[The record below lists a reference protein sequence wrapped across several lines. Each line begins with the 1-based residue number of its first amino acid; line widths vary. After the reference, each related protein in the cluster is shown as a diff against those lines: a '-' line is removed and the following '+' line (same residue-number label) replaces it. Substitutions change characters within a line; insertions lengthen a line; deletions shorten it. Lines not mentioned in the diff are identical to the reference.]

1 MPSKKSKKKDKKLRL
16 VKEKFNEKV
25 PDGLNYGIAQN
36 LPPDAIANVT
46 GLSKEET
53 NLLYET
59 DTDSSKSRGLK
70 KGKGISDA
78 INLSNIDK
86 KYLFPDKLINT
97 GDISSFHVRSWM
109 FEYNQLPPNERREV
123 SDTLDFWKRA
133 GDDKTEDDKS
143 NISHLVAEPQSPSAP
158 TDENLYPDIKDE
170 SFEAYT
176 DSVDI
181 QRKKG
186 AILKKTKND
195 PEPIRPFSPLQN
207 AMINKI
213 YEAEDEIVVVED
225 QIREAND

>member
-1 MPSKKSKKKDKKLRL
+1 MTILVRPFSFIKMPSKKSKKKDKKLRL

-36 LPPDAIANVT
+36 LPPDAVANVT

-59 DTDSSKSRGLK
+59 DTDSSKSRVLK

-158 TDENLYPDIKDE
+158 MDKPLALRVAHGGLAP
-170 SFEAYT
+170 A
-176 DSVDI
+176 VHRLVWA
-181 QRKKG
+181 QRDAG
-186 AILKKTKND
+186 RHGLRCALLGCL
-195 PEPIRPFSPLQN
+195 RPGVCLRALST
-207 AMINKI
+207 
-213 YEAEDEIVVVED
+213 
-225 QIREAND
+225 